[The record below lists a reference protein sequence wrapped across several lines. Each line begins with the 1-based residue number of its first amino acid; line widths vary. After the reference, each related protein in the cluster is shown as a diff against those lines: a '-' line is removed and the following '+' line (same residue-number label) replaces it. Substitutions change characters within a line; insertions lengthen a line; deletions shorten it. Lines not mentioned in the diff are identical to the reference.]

1 MDPHSAQRAFFPS
14 CSLRR
19 RSAAQRSIAAPA
31 RLVPAWLCHSIRTSL
46 STFSCPPRQSEQGRV
61 YPGGT
66 VLGQRWV
73 WRDTMEIKTVDASAI
88 FRAGFTACPTDPRTL
103 IVDVRD
109 KKQFD
114 KGHISGAYCIR
125 LPSSG
130 NVLLGEC
137 QGSGACWQRLQTT
150 CRSTPPPARRRYCCH
165 RRRRYCCHRRRRE
178 QPTPPSPR
186 CLLQT
191 TPRASTT

>member
-1 MDPHSAQRAFFPS
+1 M
-14 CSLRR
+14 
-19 RSAAQRSIAAPA
+19 
-31 RLVPAWLCHSIRTSL
+31 
-46 STFSCPPRQSEQGRV
+46 
-61 YPGGT
+61 
-66 VLGQRWV
+66 
-73 WRDTMEIKTVDASAI
+73 DASAI

-137 QGSGACWQRLQTT
+137 QGSDDWLAKTPDDVPQHPAT
-150 CRSTPPPARRRYCCH
+150 SPPPPPLLLPPPPLSTAEITKHPLPAADYSKGEYDLKWSADCWWNRDVIVMGEAGLKRDHPVLAFLARDKCVLRPALLCL
-165 RRRRYCCHRRRRE
+165 
-178 QPTPPSPR
+178 PLPR
-186 CLLQT
+186 CQRRHWGWQA
-191 TPRASTT
+191 PES

>member
-1 MDPHSAQRAFFPS
+1 MLHAGAR
-14 CSLRR
+14 
-19 RSAAQRSIAAPA
+19 AAPA
-31 RLVPAWLCHSIRTSL
+31 RLVPAWLCHSIRASL
-46 STFSCPPRQSEQGRV
+46 SAFSCPSRQSEQGRV

-137 QGSGACWQRLQTT
+137 QGSADWMAKTPDDVPQHPAT
-150 CRSTPPPARRRYCCH
+150 SPPP
-165 RRRRYCCHRRRRE
+165 
-178 QPTPPSPR
+178 PP
-186 CLLQT
+186 LLL
-191 TPRASTT
+191 PPPPP